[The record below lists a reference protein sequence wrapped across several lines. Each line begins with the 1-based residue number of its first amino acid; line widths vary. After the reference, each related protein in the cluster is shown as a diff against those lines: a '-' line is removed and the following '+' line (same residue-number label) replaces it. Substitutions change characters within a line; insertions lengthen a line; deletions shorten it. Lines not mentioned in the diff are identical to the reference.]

1 MAEKTATL
9 SERLWELA
17 NAILA
22 RVKEY
27 REQGGLVSMRSWYVK
42 PVVSNFEY
50 KEGGTSFQ
58 TSFQNVEKEEWH
70 WRDQHEFIEKA
81 IKPLPAYVSS
91 LATIVDRYAIAREQA
106 DFWLVRFAQLLASR
120 ATEAVSDGFLVDKVT
135 TFIND
140 LEKTPVDWEVVAWL
154 DGIWLEDDAYDLPG
168 KMLLRRPKPA
178 DIEVERQI
186 DVLPFGSPF
195 GLQFLPSAVLELQLR
210 GREGVEIQRD
220 LESILHVLRLYRL
233 GSITA
238 SKVRLN
244 PKSFVSFGGVL
255 GPGRHVGAA
264 HKYKFTKDD
273 VKLFTELLAKLRPV
287 LPVPFIESGDIDPVT
302 IAFQRYQEAL
312 LQPVAFESRITSAI
326 TCLEA
331 LYLKAEER
339 MELSHRLGQRAAA
352 LLGLFGQNA
361 LEVYKSL
368 VRAYEVRSVF
378 IHGSQI
384 EKNQQ
389 QALPKVS
396 ETVMEYA
403 RLSLVIFFQL
413 KQLMDKERLLNKLDN
428 SLLDG
433 NAQAKLRETVTK
445 DILVS

>member
-9 SERLWELA
+9 SEHLWELA
-17 NAILA
+17 NATLA
-22 RVKEY
+22 KVKEY
-27 REQGGLVSMRSWYVK
+27 REQGALVSMRSWYVK
-42 PVVSNFEY
+42 PVVQNFEY

-81 IKPLPAYVSS
+81 IKPLPAYASS
-91 LATIVDRYAIAREQA
+91 LAAIGDRYANTREQA
-106 DFWLVRFAQLLASR
+106 DFWLVRFVQFLSSR
-120 ATEAVSDGFLVDKVT
+120 ATEPVSDGFLVDQVT

-140 LEKTPVDWEVVAWL
+140 LEKTPVDWDVVAWL
-154 DGIWLEDDAYDLPG
+154 DGIWLEEDAYDLPG

-178 DIEVERQI
+178 DIEVERQF
-186 DVLPFGSPF
+186 DTPPFGSSF
-195 GLQFLPSAVLELQLR
+195 GPQFPPSAVLELQLR
-210 GREGVEIQRD
+210 GREGIEIQRE
-220 LESILHVLRLYRL
+220 LESILNVLRFYRL
-233 GSITA
+233 GSVTA
-238 SKVRLN
+238 SKVHLS
-244 PKSFVSFGGVL
+244 PKSFVAMGGVISS
-255 GPGRHVGAA
+255 GRHGGAVY
-264 HKYKFTKDD
+264 KYAFRRSDIE
-273 VKLFTELLAKLRPV
+273 LFVAMLAKLRSV
-287 LPVPFIESGDIDPVT
+287 LPVPFSEAAEIDSVT

-312 LQPVAFESRITSAI
+312 FQPAALESRITSAI

-339 MELSHRLGQRAAA
+339 MELSHRLGQRAAI

-361 LEVYKSL
+361 LEVYRNL

-378 IHGSQI
+378 IHGSQT
-384 EKNQQ
+384 EKSQQ
-389 QALPKVS
+389 QSLPKVS

-403 RLSLVIFFQL
+403 RISLVIFFQL
-413 KQLMDKERLLNKLDN
+413 KQSMNKERLLNKLDN

-433 NAQAKLRETVTK
+433 GALVKLRETVTK